1 MDAKLL
7 TGTVEM
13 LILQVLM
20 PEPTY
25 GYQITQ
31 EVLERS
37 QGYFQLK
44 EGSLYPALH
53 RMENQGLLSSYW
65 VETESGRRRKYYRIT
80 ATGKK
85 ALAEKKAE
93 WRQFTFGIDSILG
106 TQSNAL
112 A

>member
-13 LILQVLM
+13 LILQVLL

-31 EVLERS
+31 EVLDRS
-37 QGYFQLK
+37 KGYFELK

-53 RMENQGLLSSYW
+53 RLEHQNLLESYW
-65 VETESGRRRKYYRIT
+65 IETESGRRRKYYRIT
-80 ATGKK
+80 TAGRA
-85 ALAEKKAE
+85 ALAEKKNE
-93 WRQFTFGIDSILG
+93 WRQFTFGVDSIIG
-106 TQSNAL
+106 TQSDAL

>member
-31 EVLERS
+31 DVLERS

-53 RMENQGLLSSYW
+53 RLEHQNLLESYW
-65 VETESGRRRKYYRIT
+65 IETESGRRRKYYRIT
-80 ATGKK
+80 SAGRA
-85 ALAEKKAE
+85 ALVEKKNE
-93 WRQFTFGIDSILG
+93 WRQFTFGVDSIIG
-106 TQSNAL
+106 TQSDAL